1 MLYQSKTI
9 SLKNG
14 TEAYFRSPLVS
25 DASEMMDFLKTCA
38 FETLFIL
45 RYPEECIETA
55 EQESNYLEGIN
66 KSETGIMLVCVID
79 GKIAG
84 NCQVMFQSRIKTKHR
99 ASVAIGLL
107 QRYWQLGIGTA
118 MFREMIAIAKNMG
131 VLQLELDYI
140 EGNVRAK
147 SLYEKMGFVQVAERP
162 DAIRLKDGQMLKE
175 ISMIRKLEL

>member
-1 MLYQSKTI
+1 
-9 SLKNG
+9 
-14 TEAYFRSPLVS
+14 
-25 DASEMMDFLKTCA
+25 
-38 FETLFIL
+38 
-45 RYPEECIETA
+45 
-55 EQESNYLEGIN
+55 
-66 KSETGIMLVCVID
+66 
-79 GKIAG
+79 
-84 NCQVMFQSRIKTKHR
+84 
-99 ASVAIGLL
+99 
-107 QRYWQLGIGTA
+107 